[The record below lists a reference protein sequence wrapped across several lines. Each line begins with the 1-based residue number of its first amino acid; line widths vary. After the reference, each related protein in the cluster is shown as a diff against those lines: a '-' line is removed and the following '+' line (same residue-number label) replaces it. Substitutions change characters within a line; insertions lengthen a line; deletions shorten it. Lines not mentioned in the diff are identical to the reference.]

1 LRKGYRCIFILFYFF
16 IGVYIY
22 PYTFSSITIEND
34 FFPPM
39 EVRSLL
45 SSSENKELNEEDIV
59 NLSRKLTNL
68 YIKNGYIT
76 SFVKLKSINS
86 EDNELVF
93 SVEYGRINDIL
104 IEDSYDFSLPTSK
117 GEILNIRDI
126 DQFIENTKTELTNMK
141 VEILPSEREGY
152 SDIEIKKE
160 RKKQFRARV
169 ILDNFNYKDQGREN
183 VALFFYRDSSVFLG
197 DSFQFFIK
205 ERLSKN
211 RDDNKESQYR
221 LTYSV
226 PIGYSALQY
235 SFTKKKNFD
244 RFPNKKYSTKKDE
257 DIHYFEFSRVLS
269 RNSENKFEI
278 YSSLNLKDTKNY
290 FNDIKLDVSS
300 KRYSSFTVGLRNTH
314 YFNNS
319 HLFIDLGLEKGVSWF
334 HSDNNNGNE
343 KILNP
348 FD

>member
-1 LRKGYRCIFILFYFF
+1 MPSRGR
-16 IGVYIY
+16 
-22 PYTFSSITIEND
+22 FS
-34 FFPPM
+34 
-39 EVRSLL
+39 
-45 SSSENKELNEEDIV
+45 
-59 NLSRKLTNL
+59 
-68 YIKNGYIT
+68 
-76 SFVKLKSINS
+76 
-86 EDNELVF
+86 
-93 SVEYGRINDIL
+93 
-104 IEDSYDFSLPTSK
+104 
-117 GEILNIRDI
+117 
-126 DQFIENTKTELTNMK
+126 
-141 VEILPSEREGY
+141 
-152 SDIEIKKE
+152 
-160 RKKQFRARV
+160 
-169 ILDNFNYKDQGREN
+169 
-183 VALFFYRDSSVFLG
+183 
-197 DSFQFFIK
+197 K

-290 FNDIKLDVSS
+290 FN
-300 KRYSSFTVGLRNTH
+300 
-314 YFNNS
+314 NS
-319 HLFIDLGLEKGVSWF
+319 YLFIDLGLEKGVSWF